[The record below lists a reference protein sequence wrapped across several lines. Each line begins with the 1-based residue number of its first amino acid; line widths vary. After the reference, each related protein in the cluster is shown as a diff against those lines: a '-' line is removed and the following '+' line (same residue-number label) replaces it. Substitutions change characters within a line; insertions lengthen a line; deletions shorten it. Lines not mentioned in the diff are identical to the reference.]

1 MSLSIENPQSEDGNL
16 SFVLAGDETKGLDV
30 SIVNSLRRILLSEI
44 PTVAFRTDEG
54 MKQDIKMEVNE
65 TSLHNEFILHRVSL
79 IPLFIDPNNFNR
91 NLLFHLSVK
100 HDGLEPFKF
109 VTTEDFD
116 IYPLKDDIDED
127 TDLSVLDINNYDL
140 KKKMSKADKKNH
152 LRPFIDPFNGNDNYI
167 MITELKNTNTPD
179 TFQELSFYGVPSLST
194 GKEHSRW
201 SAVSNATYTY
211 LKNDE
216 LFQQVAKDKCD
227 MKGITTDEERTKYI
241 HSLELSESERYFYR
255 DVGGEPNKYEFR
267 ITSLHYLSSKDLF
280 LQANEIMMDKL
291 MLVKENLIQMVKGGD
306 TTIMVKQHT
315 NTSGIEAENVYDFII
330 TEQDDTLGNVLQSHI
345 VKHFI
350 TDESMISF
358 CGYKRSHPLEE
369 FITLTI
375 GVNPQ
380 NPAVEGKTDEQK
392 VTAIVQS
399 LDNILEDCSKIYDEI
414 MKIGSR
420 VL

>member
-1 MSLSIENPQSEDGNL
+1 MSLSIENPQSENGTMT
-16 SFVLAGDETKGLDV
+16 FVLAGDETKGLDV

-54 MKQDIKMEVNE
+54 TKLDIKMEVNH

-79 IPLFIDPNNFNR
+79 IPLFIDPKDFNR

-100 HDGLEPFKF
+100 HDGQEPFKF
-109 VTTEDFD
+109 VTTEDFN

-127 TDLSVLDINNYDL
+127 TDLSILDINNYDL
-140 KKKMSKADKKNH
+140 KKNLSNAEKRNC
-152 LRPFIDPFNGNDNYI
+152 LRPFVDPFNATDNYI

-179 TFQELSFYGVPSLST
+179 TFQELSLYGVPSVST
-194 GKEHSRW
+194 GKEHARW

-227 MKGITTDEERTKYI
+227 MKGITSEEEREKFI
-241 HSLELSESERYFYR
+241 NSLELSESERYFYK
-255 DVGGEPNKYEFR
+255 DISGDPNKYEFT
-267 ITSLHYLSSKDLF
+267 IASVHYLSSKDLF

-291 MLVKENLIQMVKGGD
+291 MMVKEHLIQMVKGGD

-315 NTSGIEAENVYDFII
+315 NTSGKEAENIYDFII

-350 TDESMISF
+350 TDESLISI

-375 GVNPQ
+375 GLNPQ
-380 NPAVEGKTDEQK
+380 NSAVEGKTDEQK

-399 LDNILEDCSKIYDEI
+399 LDNVIEDCSKIYDEI
-414 MKIGSR
+414 MKIGIK